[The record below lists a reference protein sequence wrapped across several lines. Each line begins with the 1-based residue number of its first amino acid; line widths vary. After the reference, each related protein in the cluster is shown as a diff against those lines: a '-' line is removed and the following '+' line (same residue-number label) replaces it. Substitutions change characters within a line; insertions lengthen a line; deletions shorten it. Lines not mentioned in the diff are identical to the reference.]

1 VTMCA
6 RILIIED
13 NPANLGMMD
22 YLLKYYGHEVLA
34 AMDGEAGLELA
45 RGGSPEII
53 ICDIQMPKLDG
64 FGVARALKADDR
76 LRPIPLVAITA
87 LAMVGD
93 RERVLAGG
101 FNGYISKPIE
111 PQAFVAQVEAFLPTG
126 NSPSSNLAT
135 EHGGR

>member
-1 VTMCA
+1 MCA

-13 NPANLGMMD
+13 NPANLGLMD

-34 AMDGEAGLELA
+34 ALDGEAGLELA
-45 RGGSPEII
+45 RGGFPEII

-64 FGVARALKADDR
+64 FGVARALKADER
-76 LRPIPLVAITA
+76 LRHIPLVAITA

-111 PQAFVAQVEAFLPTG
+111 PQAFVAQVEAFLPAGT
-126 NSPSSNLAT
+126 SSASEAT
-135 EHGGR
+135 ARGGR

>member
-1 VTMCA
+1 MCA

-13 NPANLGMMD
+13 NPANLGLMD

-34 AMDGEAGLELA
+34 ALDGEAGLELA
-45 RGGSPEII
+45 RGGFPEII

-64 FGVARALKADDR
+64 FGVARALKADER
-76 LRPIPLVAITA
+76 LRHIPLVAITA

-101 FNGYISKPIE
+101 FHGYISKPIE
-111 PQAFVAQVEAFLPTG
+111 PQAFVAQVEAFLPAGT
-126 NSPSSNLAT
+126 SSASEAT
-135 EHGGR
+135 ARGGR